1 MKGIYIMQNNS
12 QQAVMELNTNDQ
24 ILDLPINQMLIHTV
38 TDTSILD
45 TSKII
50 DNNDIS
56 ENNSL
61 QVDDSLNIISL
72 NDSDEEIFAADSED
86 TQNFE
91 VIVDEK
97 ILKKAMNTS
106 TNKALIDS
114 KVIQYQQNAN
124 DDLFN
129 EIYKIYL
136 PKFKY
141 VAFKMHNEDIE
152 QELAI
157 ALMNAIKSF
166 KSELNVKFNT
176 YFWTCAKNHLGI
188 LYTRAWAKKRANN
201 NFLVSL
207 QQQILQDDNNNDTEL
222 IDMIEDPLAVVDF
235 SNANFNAFLENTL
248 YPHLQATDQ
257 FIISKYVQGYTHEE
271 ISKLLN
277 TTTSHIH
284 VCFRKLST
292 QPKIRKLL
300 LSYFELDE
308 RRIVKKEKKN
318 IQRRLTCDEISELIK
333 SRLAYKA
340 GDSLL
345 TEAMIYARSGDINAK
360 AATSTSEAEKEEERN

>member
-1 MKGIYIMQNNS
+1 MQNNS
-12 QQAVMELNTNDQ
+12 QQAAMELNTNDQ
-24 ILDLPINQMLIHTV
+24 ILDLPINQMLIHTI
-38 TDTSILD
+38 TDTS
-45 TSKII
+45 K
-50 DNNDIS
+50 NNL
-56 ENNSL
+56 L
-61 QVDDSLNIISL
+61 QADDSLNIISL
-72 NDSDEEIFAADSED
+72 NDSNEEIFAANAED

-97 ILKKAMNTS
+97 ILKKAMNAS
-106 TNKALIDS
+106 TNKVPIDS

-207 QQQILQDDNNNDTEL
+207 QQQILQDDTNDIEL
-222 IDMIEDPLAVVDF
+222 MDTIEDPLAEVDF

-248 YPHLQATDQ
+248 YPHLQATDR

-271 ISKLLN
+271 ISKLLH

-308 RRIVKKEKKN
+308 HQIVKKEKKN
-318 IQRRLTCDEISELIK
+318 IQRRLTCDEITELIK

-360 AATSTSEAEKEEERN
+360 AVTSTSEAKKEEKRN